1 MTWWTLIAFV
11 FLWGSSAGIGAQAFY
26 ALWTSELFSTD
37 YRASAQGIMY
47 FTVRTGIA
55 LWSLVLP
62 TIMLTLGFKVAGTVM
77 VVFLVIHVIIGF
89 IMAPDT
95 QGKSLKEIETER
107 YGQI

>member
-1 MTWWTLIAFV
+1 MDLYCV
-11 FLWGSSAGIGAQAFY
+11 N
-26 ALWTSELFSTD
+26 
-37 YRASAQGIMY
+37 
-47 FTVRTGIA
+47 TV
-55 LWSLVLP
+55 
-62 TIMLTLGFKVAGTVM
+62 GFKVVGTVM